1 MITWLEE
8 AYRIDESYEAI
19 CQILAAN
26 GDGCTCTPNLYEKLH
41 SLAYVAKGGVA
52 GRAFQRGAFEP
63 SRTLIQLL
71 PTILRRLVCC
81 AQHI

>member
-19 CQILAAN
+19 CQILAAD

-41 SLAYVAKGGVA
+41 SLADVAKGGCGWAGVPKGCPRTAPDNNTVA
-52 GRAFQRGAFEP
+52 
-63 SRTLIQLL
+63 SS
-71 PTILRRLVCC
+71 
-81 AQHI
+81 HSM